1 MNKNLL
7 AKTVLI
13 IAVLIVFLIGIV
25 GIPSSFTGQG
35 LADSIQKRI
44 HLGLDLKGGTHLILQ
59 VQVNDAILSAYVR
72 ARFFVAV
79 CLGATAANGRSDRL
93 RACTGSTIARGH
105 PRRCTA
111 VRRPECWCGP
121 KDAPA
126 ATPRCVRMDL

>member
-59 VQVNDAILSAYVR
+59 VQVNDAISATV
-72 ARFFVAV
+72 
-79 CLGATAANGRSDRL
+79 DRDIERL
-93 RACTGSTIARGH
+93 
-105 PRRCTA
+105 
-111 VRRPECWCGP
+111 
-121 KDAPA
+121 KDALKTANVNFGEISKPDA
-126 ATPRCVRMDL
+126 NHPEIVAIKGVPPE